1 MRVTRKSRLRLR
13 LENLVFYALLL
24 GATGLLAFLSTR
36 YHVQLDWTVSGR
48 NTLSEASQA
57 LLGRLE
63 GPVAIT
69 AYAREDEVLRGRV
82 RDLVERYRTYRDCGG
97 WMSDAHKDE
106 WLHDYQTYHA
116 LVGKNGYIDAIRDC
130 VIAMPT
136 EPPAGADVQPA
147 RCVGRPSPEEP
158 RRDG

>member
-82 RDLVERYRTYRDCGG
+82 RDLVERYRR
-97 WMSDAHKDE
+97 HKADLDLSFVNPDTAPDRVRELEE
-106 WLHDYQTYHA
+106 WGA
-116 LVGKNGYIDAIRDC
+116 VAR
-130 VIAMPT
+130 AMA
-136 EPPAGADVQPA
+136 AGAGA
-147 RCVGRPSPEEP
+147 
-158 RRDG
+158 